1 MDLIEKC
8 FASFLKQKKKSLK
21 VCSHWRAPQRIII
34 QSYSLQQF
42 HPKVSVIQYKL
53 KKTHPHLHT
62 ALQEKRHVAW
72 FCLTVAQTNPLFYP
86 ACYGDCSYSSE
97 GGCVSVYA
105 RTVAQ
110 LCPSNRHRPAAV
122 TPTESREVREPSH
135 YASILWNIAFSR
147 ICFRVKLH
155 MQTNNTCSGAI
166 TSVTST
172 WIGKFSSICHTF
184 LISTI
189 Q

>member
-1 MDLIEKC
+1 M
-8 FASFLKQKKKSLK
+8 ASSPEDNYPKLFLTTVSSKS
-21 VCSHWRAPQRIII
+21 VCYTI
-34 QSYSLQQF
+34 QI
-42 HPKVSVIQYKL
+42 K

-155 MQTNNTCSGAI
+155 IQTNNTCSGAI